1 MPVMEQSLVEE
12 KKSKEEST
20 SVKKKRKRESEEDKH
35 KPRLDSQEYLEL
47 ETAGAVSRE
56 EDLETG
62 RRLAKNRKAGKGKV
76 EGDNGFDGDLNVAVV
91 AELDQKKE
99 KKKKKKKKK
108 DAMELEEKGDGS
120 FVMSEE
126 NGGSVC
132 ESEDKTKLDKKER
145 KKKKKKA
152 HKDAMELEEMGGGG
166 FVMGEEN
173 GGSVCE
179 SENKTKLDTKEMKKK
194 RKKADKG
201 AMELEKRDNVDM
213 GEGDDGLVCESK
225 KRSVTLEEGKQ
236 VDMSKG
242 EDKKREGKKKRM
254 ESGNV
259 AQGVEQDTLAAGD
272 VKSGNKE
279 REKSKDKK
287 EAGAMGKEKVT
298 QRKNKGKRVSF
309 TDAVEVFDDEES
321 GEGSESKLV
330 HGKRFTKEE
339 DSTLME
345 ALMKYAEVVLL
356 FFYFPFLD
364 QGAYIN

>member
-99 KKKKKKKKK
+99 
-108 DAMELEEKGDGS
+108 
-120 FVMSEE
+120 
-126 NGGSVC
+126 
-132 ESEDKTKLDKKER
+132 